1 MENILSILIVEDD
14 KSAANE
20 LKQEIAKHDT
30 LKVVS
35 TTDNSTDALR
45 LVRFHLPNIVLL
57 DLELHHGG
65 GNGLIFL
72 NELKK
77 QPLAHSPF
85 ILVTTHNMSDVT
97 LEQARELGAD
107 FTLAKYESGY
117 SAAYVVENIFLL
129 KTAILKKNS
138 AIMPWPEIT
147 PAEKEQLIEKRINR
161 ELDLVGISP
170 KVKGYRYLIE
180 AIMLVMDGRTEDFS
194 QIIAQKYKKSVKSVE
209 RAMQNAIRN
218 AWTNTPPDDLLKY
231 YTAKITS
238 PSCTPTMMEFVF
250 HYAHLIKIDMK

>member
-1 MENILSILIVEDD
+1 MEKILSILIVEDE

-20 LKQEIAKHDT
+20 LKQEIAKHDS
-30 LKVVS
+30 LKVVGC
-35 TTDNSTDALR
+35 TDNSTDALR
-45 LVRFHLPNIVLL
+45 LVRFHLPNIVVL

-129 KTAILKKNS
+129 RTAILKKNS

-147 PAEKEQLIEKRINR
+147 PAEKDQLIEKRINR

-170 KVKGYRYLIE
+170 KVKGYGYLIK
-180 AIMLVMDGRTEDFS
+180 AIKLVMEGRTEDFS
-194 QIIAQKYKKSVKSVE
+194 HIIAQEHKKSVKSVE
-209 RAMQNAIRN
+209 RAMQNAIKN

-231 YTAKITS
+231 YSAKITS
-238 PSCTPTMMEFVF
+238 PSYTPTMLEFIF